1 MEGSATGPGELEV
14 HVAVDMF
21 MAIGWII
28 DVTSASLSA
37 GVLSTSKVSDCFV
50 SDVEALDGAGWML
63 ASVKQG
69 VVGKDS
75 DDCRLVRF
83 TVHASTVNSVK
94 PAMDDTGIAIVSIMV
109 EILDSVEAVL
119 VFGGA

>member
-1 MEGSATGPGELEV
+1 MEGSATGPGEHEV
-14 HVAVDMF
+14 DVAVDMF
-21 MAIGWII
+21 MAVGWII
-28 DVTSASLSA
+28 DVTSTSLST
-37 GVLSTSKVSDCFV
+37 GVLSTSDCFV

-83 TVHASTVNSVK
+83 TVHASTVVSVK
-94 PAMDDTGIAIVSIMV
+94 PAMDDTGIAMVFIMV